1 MFLYWKKKKRERAG
15 GGGGGKGK
23 KEEKTKRKR
32 EKEEEEKKGEK
43 QGERFILFKGYIVH
57 SSSCETNWILEC
69 GSKIGVTSEWP
80 RTSWYNIHTNE
91 KLSSHF

>member
-1 MFLYWKKKKRERAG
+1 MKATMHNRSKKRNLFVWCQLKRGNNFG
-15 GGGGGKGK
+15 GGEGKGK

-69 GSKIGVTSEWP
+69 GSKIGVTSE
-80 RTSWYNIHTNE
+80 
-91 KLSSHF
+91 